1 MENWIMTLE
10 ELNKYRG
17 MVVEIN
23 LIKDQINNLY
33 NTYKSPSFTD
43 VGLSSSNAVSPVE
56 KAVNKIQR
64 LEGLYAE
71 KLFELEK
78 QTHQIEYWISS
89 IDDPYI
95 RAIIRSHYLL
105 GKSWKDT
112 SKLVYGYGNYYNA
125 RKVVY
130 RYFGRE

>member
-1 MENWIMTLE
+1 MTLE

-71 KLFELEK
+71 KHIKLNIGLTQLMIHILE
-78 QTHQIEYWISS
+78 QLLE
-89 IDDPYI
+89 
-95 RAIIRSHYLL
+95 AIIFWVSH
-105 GKSWKDT
+105 GKI
-112 SKLVYGYGNYYNA
+112 LAN
-125 RKVVY
+125 
-130 RYFGRE
+130 

>member
-1 MENWIMTLE
+1 MTLE

-43 VGLSSSNAVSPVE
+43 VGLSSSNAESPVE
-56 KAVNKIQR
+56 KAVKRIQR

-78 QTHQIEYWISS
+78 QTHQIEYWINS

-130 RYFGRE
+130 RYFVRE